1 MKRWIIKGLL
11 LLAIFFA
18 PPSEVK
24 AQELKG
30 ITTSSD
36 RRLLRI
42 KTFFRRR
49 VCPAHEY
56 AAEFLVAS
64 DRHKLDWR
72 LLPSIALVESSGGK
86 AFWNNNI
93 FGWDSCRYRFSSVV
107 AGIHFVADHLANAPQ
122 YRNKSIEEKLKTYNS
137 LPHYRVAVKKV
148 MAQIEMEP
156 ITY

>member
-1 MKRWIIKGLL
+1 MTISKGLL
-11 LLAIFFA
+11 VLAVSFA
-18 PPSEVK
+18 PPTEIK

-30 ITTSSD
+30 ITASAD

-42 KTFFRRR
+42 KTFFRKR

-56 AAEFLVAS
+56 AAEFLLAS
-64 DRHKLDWR
+64 DKQKLDWR

-86 AFWNNNI
+86 AFSNNNI
-93 FGWDSCRYRFSSVV
+93 FGWDSCRHRFSSVI

-122 YRNKSIEEKLKTYNS
+122 YRGKSIDDKLKTYNAQ
-137 LPHYRVAVKKV
+137 PRYRVAVKKV
-148 MAQIEMEP
+148 MDQIEMEP